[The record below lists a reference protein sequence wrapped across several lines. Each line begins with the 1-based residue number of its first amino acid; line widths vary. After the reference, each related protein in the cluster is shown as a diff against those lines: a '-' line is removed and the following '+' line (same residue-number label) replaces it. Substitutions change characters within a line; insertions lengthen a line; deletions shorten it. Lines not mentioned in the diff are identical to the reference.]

1 MNVENAVIPSGAQ
14 IREFFTV
21 ENDGPFAMLNL
32 LRFKDRATY
41 GDERDRDRTGRDAY
55 MIYGAGVAALI
66 QEFGGS
72 ISFSGDVTG
81 LLLGSVDELWDMV
94 AIANYPSH
102 AAFMEMMQDPR
113 WLEIEVD
120 REAGLAGQ
128 LNIRVERHF

>member
-1 MNVENAVIPSGAQ
+1 VNVENAVIPSGSQ

-21 ENDGPFAMLNL
+21 TTDRPFAMLNL

-41 GDERDRDRTGRDAY
+41 GDERDNERSGREAY
-55 MIYGAGVAALI
+55 MLYGAGVAELI
-66 QEFGGS
+66 EEYGGS

-81 LLLGSVDELWDMV
+81 ILLGTVDDLWDMV

-113 WLEIEVD
+113 WLAIEVD